1 MVSIRQRVRG
11 KIPAPDP
18 NEPEQIE
25 ETLGELGGLDM
36 CILASGSSNGHV
48 GFNNP
53 GAPRESTTRIV
64 ELPQETKSDNIRTYP
79 HLSSIDNVPSYGV
92 TLGIDTLS
100 RARRSVMFLLGEE
113 KTRAYD
119 RIRGATKYEADWP
132 ATIIWECG
140 CPEVCFDAGAA
151 GRITG
156 RREQN

>member
-1 MVSIRQRVRG
+1 MMVSVML
-11 KIPAPDP
+11 APDP

-25 ETLGELGGLDM
+25 ETLGQLGGLDM

-64 ELPQETKSDNIRTYP
+64 
-79 HLSSIDNVPSYGV
+79 VPSYGV

-119 RIRGATKYEADWP
+119 SVRGATKYEADWP